1 MLNYINE
8 IIYDNCDIYN
18 TVTNITTTCG
28 TNMAY
33 TEEKCYP
40 ECIIALLTAANT
52 CKFFFIRAG
61 LYDGLTDIIKTCFK
75 MA

>member
-1 MLNYINE
+1 
-8 IIYDNCDIYN
+8 
-18 TVTNITTTCG
+18 
-28 TNMAY
+28 MAY

-52 CKFFFIRAG
+52 CKYFFMRAG